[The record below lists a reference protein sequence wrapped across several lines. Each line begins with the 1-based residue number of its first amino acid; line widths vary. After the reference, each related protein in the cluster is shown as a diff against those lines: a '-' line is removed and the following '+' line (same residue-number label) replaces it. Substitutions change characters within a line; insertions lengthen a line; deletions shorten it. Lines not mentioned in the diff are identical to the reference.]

1 MKKTEKKIVEILQK
15 NNILQEFVDDIVIKN
30 DNIIMALD
38 AACVHFNKDEGEK
51 IIAKIKEEIKQET
64 QMQKVSIVLTA
75 QKNKTPNIAKSVKKA
90 GFFGI
95 FGKKN
100 QENDDLAKKT
110 TENVKNLPENTG
122 KAAHIEGVSKSE
134 AKIQPVKGV
143 KKIIAVASAKG
154 GVGKSTFAVN
164 LAASLK
170 RIGYKVAV
178 VDADIYGPSIP
189 HLMNLR
195 GQPEARDNLLLP
207 IISHNIKCIS
217 IGSLIDK
224 NAAGVWRGPMI
235 TKILY
240 QLIRSVNWNYDNFD
254 VDYMIIDMPPGTGDV
269 YLSLAQNFPLA
280 GVVMVSTPQSLAV
293 IDAVRSVDCF
303 KKLNIPILG
312 VVQNMAYL
320 LQNGEK
326 NYIFGRDNAKK
337 MAQDRQIKFLGD
349 VPLKQEISD
358 SSENKIPFVIANSSS
373 PEAILFGRIAE
384 KIIEDI

>member
-1 MKKTEKKIVEILQK
+1 MNKIEEKILEILK
-15 NNILQEFVDDIVIKN
+15 NHNILAEFVDDIVIKN
-30 DNIIMALD
+30 ENIILALNVD
-38 AACVHFNKDEGEK
+38 AIGLNKDVSDK
-51 IIAKIKEEIKQET
+51 IIAKIKEEITTKLAAK
-64 QMQKVSIVLTA
+64 KVSIVLTA
-75 QKNKTPNIAKSVKKA
+75 QKNKMPNIVKPEKKS
-90 GFFGI
+90 GFFGL
-95 FGKKN
+95 FGKK
-100 QENDDLAKKT
+100 
-110 TENVKNLPENTG
+110 TENLAPKSLESEKVELAQNLEKSPKNDENNT
-122 KAAHIEGVSKSE
+122 
-134 AKIQPVKGV
+134 KINPVKGV
-143 KKIIAVASAKG
+143 KKIIAIASAKG

-170 RIGYKVAV
+170 RIGYKVAL
-178 VDADIYGPSIP
+178 VDADIYGPSIV
-189 HLMNLR
+189 HLMNLQ
-195 GQPEARDNLLLP
+195 GKPEAKDNLLLP

-217 IGSLIDK
+217 MGSLIDEK
-224 NAAGVWRGPMI
+224 AAGVWRGPMI

-240 QLIRSVNWNYDNFD
+240 QLIRSVNWNYDNSD

-293 IDAVRSVDCF
+293 IDVVRSVDCF

-337 MAQDRQIKFLGD
+337 MAQDMQIKFLGD

-358 SSENKIPFVIANSSS
+358 SSENRIPFVIANAASS
-373 PEAILFGRIAE
+373 EAILFGQIAE
-384 KIIEDI
+384 KIIEEVLA